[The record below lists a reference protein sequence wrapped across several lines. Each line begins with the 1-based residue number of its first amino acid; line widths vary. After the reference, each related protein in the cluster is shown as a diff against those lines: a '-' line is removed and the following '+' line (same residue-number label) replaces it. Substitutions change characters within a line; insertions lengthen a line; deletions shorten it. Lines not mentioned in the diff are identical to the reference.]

1 VSALSARHAALTVE
15 LEASE
20 RRQAARLADLAGM
33 LARVEASI
41 DVRAREAAAAQQEL
55 AEQRHAHGGASA
67 LSSSFSSSST
77 SSSGS
82 GSGSGASSGSS
93 GSTSQSSQSSQSPQS
108 PSGPPAAPETL
119 ALIRAETEARV
130 QDASART
137 LASVEALVARA
148 VAPVARE
155 VQTVRDTSASVSA
168 LDMLLREMATLRA
181 AAEEDRESLRASIA
195 ETMGG
200 GHAAVA
206 RLVDASVQGS
216 VATAVQGAV
225 ATAVQG
231 AVAIAVETAVEAKL
245 GNAVHTAVTSAVG
258 STVSATVNATVNA
271 TVGSKV
277 NAAVS
282 SAVEPVMVEL
292 ESLAHAHAKVAR
304 EIESVRATHS
314 EVRRDHIALVERV
327 AVVDNIERSVN
338 TRFFTF

>member
-225 ATAVQG
+225 ATAV
-231 AVAIAVETAVEAKL
+231 ETAVEAKL
-245 GNAVHTAVTSAVG
+245 GNAVRTAVTSAVG